1 MRRHTHSNLEQKS
14 FSLIPVSGDVDLI
27 RFETN
32 LLQIGFFSAHDP
44 RRKRD
49 SSRSFEQTVTRNGQ
63 KVRVTA
69 KFNSSE
75 ELGLPSTADR
85 DKFLALMK
93 IVSEERSRVG
103 TIQNPIRF
111 SGYRLL
117 KELGLT
123 DAGQNYEEISNWG
136 RRMATTTITSER
148 VVYMSA
154 KKRYAEKTIHVFR
167 SFARVGESKR
177 DGSDRTEAYE
187 VQLEDWLLEN
197 LNHGYVVPED
207 FSAYKKLTRPTAKGI
222 FGNLHLWFHAS
233 QGRAVEKDYNE
244 LCHFLSIKAYP
255 HASKIK
261 ETMGQSL
268 DELVSVGYLSAWQL
282 QPMTTKLGFKFILL
296 PGQMLLRVISISQRK
311 QLAETAGSSTVELSD
326 AQRTALDALI
336 QTGVSTSRA
345 KSLVCQFDPEL
356 MLEQIEYA
364 QWQIEV
370 DAKGRRKIEN
380 PAGFVI
386 YYIESGLAV
395 PGDFQTSRQ
404 KREIKILKVQ
414 HERERE
420 EEYRMQEKYF
430 KWKDKLIH
438 DELDAR
444 YTADELKRKL
454 QEIISQRQ
462 RSDGHFQRLSGV
474 PLENLALAFLRKDV
488 VNEMSLPA
496 FEEWRK
502 EQVQGNLF

>member
-1 MRRHTHSNLEQKS
+1 MKRHTRPSAEQNT
-14 FSLIPVSGDVDLI
+14 FALIPVAADVDLV

-32 LLQIGFFSAHDP
+32 LLQIGFFSAQDP
-44 RRKRD
+44 RKKRD
-49 SSRSFEQTVTRNGQ
+49 SSRSFEQSVTRNGQ

-85 DKFLALMK
+85 DKFLALLK
-93 IVSEERSRVG
+93 IISEERARVG
-103 TIQNPIRF
+103 AIQNPIRF

-167 SFARVGESKR
+167 SFSKVGESNH

-244 LCHFLSIKAYP
+244 LCHFLNIKAYP

-268 DELVSVGYLSAWQL
+268 DELVTVGYLSAWQL
-282 QPMTTKLGFKFILL
+282 QPMTTKLGFKFVLL
-296 PGQMLLRVISISQRK
+296 PGQMLLRVISLSQRK
-311 QLAETAGSSTVELSD
+311 QLTDTVGEFATDFSD
-326 AQRTALDALI
+326 AQRTAIDALI
-336 QTGVSTSRA
+336 ENGVSAAKA

-364 QWQIEV
+364 QSQIEV
-370 DAKGRRKIEN
+370 DAKGRKKITN

-386 YYIESGLAV
+386 YCIESGLAV
-395 PGDFQTSRQ
+395 PGDFQTGR
-404 KREIKILKVQ
+404 KR
-414 HERERE
+414 RERMILQDQQERQRE
-420 EEYRMQEKYF
+420 EQFRMQEKYLD
-430 KWKDKLIH
+430 WKDKLVNA
-438 DELDAR
+438 ELDAR
-444 YTADELKRKL
+444 YKGDELKRKL
-454 QEIISQRQ
+454 REIISQRQ
-462 RSDGHFQRLSGV
+462 RSDDHFRRLNGL

-488 VNEMSLPA
+488 VSEMSLPT
-496 FEEWRK
+496 FEEWLQ
-502 EQVQGNLF
+502 EQTQGHLF